1 MNVRFLQSI
10 YCSHRKTPTAWKNSI
25 RSRAFYPAIFCF
37 LSLMIP
43 AQASEVPIDI
53 VDFWVEDGYIF
64 HIDFKV
70 PPYHVNCPTSGAG
83 FIGFNVYYKD
93 PRSLQL
99 DWTFGLAPWPDGPA
113 SDSKVGSHLTAYAPQ
128 AFCTRFSPCTIQNVK
143 MVKTWCPILE

>member
-1 MNVRFLQSI
+1 MNIRFLPFI
-10 YCSHRKTPTAWKNSI
+10 PFSHRKTPTSWKYFTM
-25 RSRAFYPAIFCF
+25 SRVFFLAFFCF
-37 LSLMIP
+37 LSLMISAKAGEP
-43 AQASEVPIDI
+43 QIDI
-53 VDFWVEDGYIF
+53 VDSWVEDGYIF

-70 PPYHVNCPTSGAG
+70 PPYHVNCPTTGAG

-113 SDSKVGSHLTAYAPQ
+113 SDSKVWSHLTAYAPQ